1 MYIFEVHSLGLK
13 NVLASSC
20 YRYIA
25 MMMRMRIVYVTAC
38 DCNDDDDGDDDQDDD
53 GDDGDDDQDDGDDDD
68 DENCVDV
75 KSVLTA
81 CDRPILLRATSYC
94 DRSG

>member
-1 MYIFEVHSLGLK
+1 
-13 NVLASSC
+13 
-20 YRYIA
+20 
-25 MMMRMRIVYVTAC
+25 MMRMRIVYFTAC
-38 DCNDDDDGDDDQDDD
+38 DCNDDDDGDDGDAGDEDGDDD
-53 GDDGDDDQDDGDDDD
+53 FDDGDDDFDDGDDDDD